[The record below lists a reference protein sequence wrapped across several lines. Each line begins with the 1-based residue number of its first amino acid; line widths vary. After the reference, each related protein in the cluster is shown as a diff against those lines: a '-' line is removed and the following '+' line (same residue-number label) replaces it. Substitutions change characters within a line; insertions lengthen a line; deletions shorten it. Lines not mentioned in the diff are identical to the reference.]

1 VSGVDEDAW
10 LRVNNA
16 AFASHAEQGGWNA
29 DILKSR
35 MMETWFNPEGF
46 RIHDEDGQMAGFCW
60 TKMHDSGTHLMG
72 EIYVIAVDP
81 TFIGHGFGSLLTV
94 AGLES
99 LAAHGATEAMLYVDC
114 NNTAAVA
121 MYEKLGFTPRYRE
134 RAFVGDIH
142 EKTKAS

>member
-1 VSGVDEDAW
+1 MSMAIWQV
-10 LRVNNA
+10 
-16 AFASHAEQGGWNA
+16 FA
-29 DILKSR
+29 
-35 MMETWFNPEGF
+35 
-46 RIHDEDGQMAGFCW
+46 GQKCTTRAHTSW
-60 TKMHDSGTHLMG
+60 G

-81 TFIGHGFGSLLTV
+81 SFVGHGFGSLLTI